1 MEENF
6 QRNKRENTRK
16 LSLRSISW
24 IMGAIAAAVLC
35 LGFVIPTQWCMD
47 GCSTGPNYFMVV
59 TGVGLFIDA
68 VIVGSVEGSRYLAT
82 QLTKGAKRG
91 LGWISGLSLF
101 IAIMFSVNGWYSVMI
116 MMGLTMAMPFI
127 IIGGIIALIVR
138 AVSRREKKTKMAGAE
153 APTIAE
159 KKQTTTE

>member
-6 QRNKRENTRK
+6 QQLKRERK

-24 IMGAIAAAVLC
+24 ILGAIAAAVFS
-35 LGFVIPTQWCMD
+35 LGLVIPTQWCMD

-68 VIVGSVEGSRYLAT
+68 LIVAGVEDGRYPAT
-82 QLTKGAKRG
+82 KLTKGAKRG

-101 IAIMFSVNGWYSVMI
+101 IAIMFSVDGWYSVMI
-116 MMGLTMAMPFI
+116 FMALVAAMPFLLV
-127 IIGGIIALIVR
+127 GGTIALIVR
-138 AVSRREKKTKMAGAE
+138 GVSRRSKKKEMAGAE